1 MADYEFVTVW
11 RVKAPLAS
19 VWEMI
24 YQADRW
30 PSWWKGVERVEK
42 VSDGDE
48 NHVGSVRRYTWK
60 SKLPYR
66 LVFDME
72 LTRVEPMS
80 AIEGRAFGELE
91 GRGLWQ
97 LSEEGGVTT
106 ARYDWRVRTTK
117 RWMNL
122 LTPVARPFFKWNHDV
137 VMNWGGEGLAKEL
150 GVSLLKE

>member
-11 RVKAPLAS
+11 RVNAPLEA

-24 YQADRW
+24 YHSDQW

-42 VSDGDE
+42 VSDGGE

-60 SKLPYR
+60 STLPSR
-66 LVFDME
+66 LVVQRE

-80 AIEGRAFGELE
+80 TIEGRAFGELE
-91 GRGLWQ
+91 GRGLWT
-97 LSEEGGVTT
+97 LSEERGVTT

-117 RWMNL
+117 PWMNL
-122 LTPVARPFFKWNHDV
+122 LAPVAR
-137 VMNWGGEGLAKEL
+137 
-150 GVSLLKE
+150 